1 MFKDESSY
9 SVNPAGE
16 LLAGWTAEAMVVANN
31 ALVLTRVEQY
41 MARLSLSE
49 AQRLWIRGEVVAQ
62 LRSTDMEGEA
72 LYAQA
77 FASLHMALATLT
89 DGDELDARLDL
100 SLNLPVGGTHDGKSC
115 RWLQR
120 QMAPAIVRSS
130 MIARPLDRSWGT
142 ALLRLV
148 QSALLDRSA
157 ISAIRRVSPGEA

>member
-16 LLAGWTAEAMVVANN
+16 LPAGWAAEAMVVANK
-31 ALVLTRVEQY
+31 APVLARVEQY
-41 MARLSLSE
+41 MARLSMTD
-49 AQRLWIRGEVVAQ
+49 AQRLWIRGQVVAQ
-62 LRSTDMEGEA
+62 LCGTDMEGEA
-72 LYAQA
+72 LYGQA

-100 SLNLPVGGTHDGKSC
+100 SLSLPVGETHDGKSC

-120 QMAPAIVRSS
+120 QMAPATVRSS
-130 MIARPLDRSWGT
+130 MASRPLNRSWGA

-148 QSALLDRSA
+148 QSLLDRRA
-157 ISAIRRVSPGEA
+157 ISANQRVLPGEA

>member
-16 LLAGWTAEAMVVANN
+16 LLVGWTEEAMVVANN
-31 ALVLTRVEQY
+31 ALVLARVEQY

-49 AQRLWIRGEVVAQ
+49 AQRLWLRGEVVVQ
-62 LRSTDMEGEA
+62 LRGTDMEGEA

-89 DGDELDARLDL
+89 DGDEVDARLDL

-130 MIARPLDRSWGT
+130 MIARPLNRSWGA

-148 QSALLDRSA
+148 QSVLRDRGA
-157 ISAIRRVSPGEA
+157 ISAIRRVLPGEA